1 MSTKRRREK
10 KRNLEHRQEQI
21 MKWWAWSVP
30 RRYWCHDSAITGS
43 FGVDTSYAKIL
54 HRHLTSQMGCN
65 RFWRRY
71 VILSMISDFK
81 NITSWNS
88 KILWTSSPDILC
100 KQNHSKTI
108 TTLRWIWVSK
118 GLYLYSLK
126 LWCLQVFFEDWPPVD
141 LNLISEKS
149 SLKNQ
154 VRWTGFLTCK
164 NQFRTWFLQAT

>member
-88 KILWTSSPDILC
+88 KIFWTSSPDILC

-108 TTLRWIWVSK
+108 TTLRWIWGSK

-126 LWCLQVFFEDWPPVD
+126 LCCLPSIFLRLSAPQ
-141 LNLISEKS
+141 K
-149 SLKNQ
+149 
-154 VRWTGFLTCK
+154 GFQPILYLSILEVHTYC
-164 NQFRTWFLQAT
+164 TS